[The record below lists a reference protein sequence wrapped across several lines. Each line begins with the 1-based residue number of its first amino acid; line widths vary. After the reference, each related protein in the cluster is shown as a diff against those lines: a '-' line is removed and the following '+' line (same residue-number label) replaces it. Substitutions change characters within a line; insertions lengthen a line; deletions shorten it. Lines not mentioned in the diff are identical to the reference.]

1 MMGLDMF
8 ALGIIVLVSLT
19 ELLVIWAAWRRS

>member
-1 MMGLDMF
+1 MGLDMF

-19 ELLVIWAAWRRS
+19 ELLVIWAAWHRS